1 MPKFEIKLTRN
12 EMDTLRNI
20 LTDLKYDIQGEIP
33 EPEMLDT
40 LIRKVSG
47 YLC

>member
-1 MPKFEIKLTRN
+1 MPQFEITLTKS
-12 EMDTLRNI
+12 EMDTLRDI

-40 LIRKVSG
+40 LIRKMSRQ
-47 YLC
+47 LL

>member
-1 MPKFEIKLTRN
+1 MQQFEITLTKN

-20 LTDLKYDIQGEIP
+20 LTDMKYDVQGEIP

-40 LIRKVSG
+40 LIRKMSG
-47 YLC
+47 NLF